1 MKKIPKLF
9 QMVGIILLIY
19 FSFIVLFDYLLNQV
33 IPTSLLRM
41 YMFFIIAGVV
51 AVFTFTEGSTEE
63 LLAPIME
70 MMENPAHR
78 KVRNAVLTVMPILA
92 GAYLYSQMV
101 PSVAAPVELRSIHP
115 APPSSAK
122 LFGQRYDLQTL
133 ENPLRKY
140 EKDDPEKFSELVKEG
155 ARVYIENC
163 HICHGDKLDGQGL
176 YAVRL
181 NPTPLSFRDVG
192 TIAQLQESYLFWR
205 ISTGGPGLPDEA
217 APWISSMPV
226 WQEFLNEEEIWQVIL
241 FLYDYTGHR
250 PRTWEE

>member
-1 MKKIPKLF
+1 MRKIPRLF
-9 QMVGIILLIY
+9 QMIGIILLIY
-19 FSFIVLFDYLLNQV
+19 FSFIVLFDYLLGQV
-33 IPTSLLRM
+33 IPSSLLRM
-41 YMFFIIAGVV
+41 YMFFVIAGVV
-51 AVFTFTEGSTEE
+51 AVFTFTDGSTEE

-70 MMENPAHR
+70 MMENPEKR
-78 KVRNAVLTVMPILA
+78 KVRNAVLTVMPVLV

-101 PSVAAPVELRSIHP
+101 PSVEAPVELRSIHP
-115 APPSSAK
+115 APPSSVK
-122 LFGQRYDLQTL
+122 LFGKRYNLQTL
-133 ENPLRKY
+133 VNPLRKY
-140 EKDDPEKFSELVKEG
+140 EKDDPEKFRELVREG

-176 YAVRL
+176 YSVRL
-181 NPTPLSFRDVG
+181 NPTPLNFRDVG

-226 WQEFLNEEEIWQVIL
+226 WQEFLTEEEIWQVIL